1 MRTRYNIEIYN
12 IMKIKDTNLNWT
24 LNVVA
29 RVVVGLVFIFS
40 SFVKGV
46 DPMGTSFKITEYL
59 TAWSFF
65 GMSFDW
71 LVPLATFMSMA
82 LIVVEFTTGVMLLF
96 GAFRRLSAWVL
107 VLMMLFFTFTT
118 LFDAIT
124 NKVTDCGC
132 FGDAIKLTN
141 WQTFWKNIALDVPT
155 VWIFLT
161 RNLRRKQR
169 FERDVLIT
177 LFAMVAMVLFGLF
190 NINNEPCIDFRSWK
204 VGNQM
209 MEMDENAQVKS
220 YVTYVNK
227 ETGEKDEFLSE
238 ELVKRMEDPA
248 WEEKWEWE
256 SSRVEDP
263 HEIKAD
269 GFSMLDMDMNDHAK
283 ELIGMDDYLLIA
295 TVHHLDKVNEQG
307 QQALKSVAAWAEE
320 NGVLMVLLSSALSE
334 EVQSFLYEN
343 GLDNL
348 DFYFADATAIE
359 TMARSNPGFVLMK
372 GGKVMG
378 KWHYRHADEI
388 EEFNL

>member
-1 MRTRYNIEIYN
+1 
-12 IMKIKDTNLNWT
+12 MKIKDTNLNWS

-71 LVPLATFMSMA
+71 LVPLATFMAMA
-82 LIVVEFTTGVMLLF
+82 LIVVEFTIGVMLLF
-96 GAFRRLSAWVL
+96 GAFRRVSAWAL

-124 NKVTDCGC
+124 NEVTDCGC

-141 WQTFWKNIALDVPT
+141 WQTFWKNVALDVPT

-177 LFAMVAMVLFGLF
+177 LFAMVAMVLFGLY

-209 MEMDENAQVKS
+209 IDLDENAEVKS

-227 ETGEKDEFLSE
+227 ETGERDEFLSE
-238 ELVKRMEDPA
+238 ELVKRMEDPV
-248 WEEKWEWE
+248 WEAQWEWE

-283 ELIGMDDYLLIA
+283 ELIGSEDYLLIA
-295 TVHHLDKVNEQG
+295 TIHHLDKVNEDG
-307 QQALKSVAAWAEE
+307 LEGLEDAAEWAQEH
-320 NGVLMVLLSSALSE
+320 GVQMVLLTSALAE
-334 EVQSFLYEN
+334 EVQSFLYAYQM
-343 GLDNL
+343 DDI

-359 TMARSNPGFVLMK
+359 TMARSNPGFLLLK
-372 GGKVMG
+372 RGKVLG
-378 KWHYRHADEI
+378 KWHYRNVDDLEDFI
-388 EEFNL
+388 LKY

>member
-1 MRTRYNIEIYN
+1 
-12 IMKIKDTNLNWT
+12 MKIKDTNLNWT

-238 ELVKRMEDPA
+238 DLVKRMEDPA

>member
-1 MRTRYNIEIYN
+1 
-12 IMKIKDTNLNWT
+12 MKIKDTNLNWS

-71 LVPLATFMSMA
+71 LVPLATFMAMA
-82 LIVVEFTTGVMLLF
+82 LIVVEFTIGVMLLF
-96 GAFRRLSAWVL
+96 GAFRRVSAWAL

-124 NKVTDCGC
+124 NEVTDCGC

-141 WQTFWKNIALDVPT
+141 WQTFWKNVALDVPT

-177 LFAMVAMVLFGLF
+177 LFAMVAMVLFGLY

-209 MEMDENAQVKS
+209 IDLDENAEVKS

-227 ETGEKDEFLSE
+227 ETGERDEFLSE

-248 WEEKWEWE
+248 WEAQWEWE

-283 ELIGMDDYLLIA
+283 ELIGSEDYLLIA
-295 TVHHLDKVNEQG
+295 TIHHLDKVNEDG
-307 QQALKSVAAWAEE
+307 LEGLEDAAEWAQEH
-320 NGVLMVLLSSALSE
+320 GVQMVLLTSALAE
-334 EVQSFLYEN
+334 EVQSFLYAYQM
-343 GLDNL
+343 DDI
-348 DFYFADATAIE
+348 DFYFTDATAIE
-359 TMARSNPGFVLMK
+359 TMARSNPGFLLLK
-372 GGKVMG
+372 RGKVLG
-378 KWHYRHADEI
+378 KWHYRNVDDLEDFI
-388 EEFNL
+388 LKY

>member
-1 MRTRYNIEIYN
+1 MKYIN

-238 ELVKRMEDPA
+238 DLVKRMEDPA

>member
-1 MRTRYNIEIYN
+1 
-12 IMKIKDTNLNWT
+12 MKIKDTNLNWS

-238 ELVKRMEDPA
+238 DLVKRMEDPA

>member
-1 MRTRYNIEIYN
+1 
-12 IMKIKDTNLNWT
+12 MKIKDTNLNWS

-71 LVPLATFMSMA
+71 LVPLATFMAMA
-82 LIVVEFTTGVMLLF
+82 LIVVEFTIGVMLLF
-96 GAFRRLSAWVL
+96 GTFRRVSAWAL

-124 NKVTDCGC
+124 NEVTDCGC

-141 WQTFWKNIALDVPT
+141 WQTFWKNVVLDVPT

-177 LFAMVAMVLFGLF
+177 LFAMVAMVLFGLY

-209 MEMDENAQVKS
+209 IDLDENAEVKS

-227 ETGEKDEFLSE
+227 ETGERDEFLSE

-248 WEEKWEWE
+248 WEAQWEWE

-283 ELIGMDDYLLIA
+283 ELIGSEDYLLIA
-295 TVHHLDKVNEQG
+295 TIHHLNKVNEDG
-307 QQALKSVAAWAEE
+307 LEGLEDAAEWAEE
-320 NGVLMVLLSSALSE
+320 HGVQMVVLTSALPE
-334 EVQSFLYEN
+334 EVQSFLYHN
-343 GLDNL
+343 HLDNL
-348 DFYFADATAIE
+348 DFYFADVTAIE
-359 TMARSNPGFVLMK
+359 TMARSNPGFLLLK
-372 GGKVMG
+372 GGKVLG
-378 KWHYRHADEI
+378 KWHYRHADDI
-388 EEFNL
+388 EDFILR

>member
-1 MRTRYNIEIYN
+1 
-12 IMKIKDTNLNWT
+12 MKIKDTNLNWS

-71 LVPLATFMSMA
+71 LVPLATFMAMA
-82 LIVVEFTTGVMLLF
+82 LIVVEFTIGVMLLF
-96 GAFRRLSAWVL
+96 GAFRRVSAWAL

-124 NKVTDCGC
+124 NEVTDCGC

-141 WQTFWKNIALDVPT
+141 WQTFWKNVALDVPT

-177 LFAMVAMVLFGLF
+177 LFAMVAMVLFGLY

-209 MEMDENAQVKS
+209 IDLDEKAEVKS

-227 ETGEKDEFLSE
+227 ETGERDEFLSE

-248 WEEKWEWE
+248 WEAQWEWE

-283 ELIGMDDYLLIA
+283 ELIGSEDYLLIA
-295 TVHHLDKVNEQG
+295 TIHHLDKVNEDG
-307 QQALKSVAAWAEE
+307 LEGLEDAAEWAQEH
-320 NGVLMVLLSSALSE
+320 GVKMVLLTSALAE
-334 EVQSFLYEN
+334 EVQSFLYAYQM
-343 GLDNL
+343 DDI

-359 TMARSNPGFVLMK
+359 TMARSNPGFLLLK
-372 GGKVMG
+372 RGKVLG
-378 KWHYRHADEI
+378 KWHYRNVDDLEDFI
-388 EEFNL
+388 LKY

>member
-1 MRTRYNIEIYN
+1 
-12 IMKIKDTNLNWT
+12 MKIKDTNLNWS

-71 LVPLATFMSMA
+71 LVPLATFMAMA
-82 LIVVEFTTGVMLLF
+82 LIVVEFTIGVMLLF
-96 GAFRRLSAWVL
+96 GAFRRVSAWAL

-124 NKVTDCGC
+124 NEVTDCGC

-141 WQTFWKNIALDVPT
+141 WQTFWKNVALDVPT

-177 LFAMVAMVLFGLF
+177 LFAMVAMVLFGLY

-209 MEMDENAQVKS
+209 IDLDENAEVKS

-227 ETGEKDEFLSE
+227 ETGERDEFLSE

-248 WEEKWEWE
+248 WEAQWEWE

-283 ELIGMDDYLLIA
+283 ELIGSEDYLLID
-295 TVHHLDKVNEQG
+295 TIHHLDKVNEDG
-307 QQALKSVAAWAEE
+307 LEGLEDAAEWAQEH
-320 NGVLMVLLSSALSE
+320 GVQMVLLTSALAE
-334 EVQSFLYEN
+334 EVQSFLYAYQM
-343 GLDNL
+343 DDI

-359 TMARSNPGFVLMK
+359 TMARSNPGFLLLK
-372 GGKVMG
+372 RGKVLG
-378 KWHYRHADEI
+378 KWHYRNVDDLEDFI
-388 EEFNL
+388 LKY

>member
-1 MRTRYNIEIYN
+1 
-12 IMKIKDTNLNWT
+12 MKIKDTNLNWS

-71 LVPLATFMSMA
+71 LVPLATFMAMA
-82 LIVVEFTTGVMLLF
+82 LIVVEFTIGMMLLF
-96 GAFRRLSAWVL
+96 GAFRRVSAWAL

-124 NKVTDCGC
+124 NEVTDCGC

-141 WQTFWKNIALDVPT
+141 WQTFWKNVALDVPT

-177 LFAMVAMVLFGLF
+177 LFAMVAMVLFGLY

-209 MEMDENAQVKS
+209 IDLDENAEVKS

-227 ETGEKDEFLSE
+227 ETGERDEFLSE

-248 WEEKWEWE
+248 WEAQWEWE

-283 ELIGMDDYLLIA
+283 ELIGSEDYLLIA
-295 TVHHLDKVNEQG
+295 TIHHLDKVNEDG
-307 QQALKSVAAWAEE
+307 LEGLEDAAEWAQEH
-320 NGVLMVLLSSALSE
+320 GVQMVLLTSALAE
-334 EVQSFLYEN
+334 EVQSFLYAYQM
-343 GLDNL
+343 DDI

-359 TMARSNPGFVLMK
+359 TMARSNPGFLLLK
-372 GGKVMG
+372 RGKVLG
-378 KWHYRHADEI
+378 KWHYRNVDDLEDFI
-388 EEFNL
+388 LKY

>member
-1 MRTRYNIEIYN
+1 
-12 IMKIKDTNLNWT
+12 MKIKDTNLNWS

-71 LVPLATFMSMA
+71 LVPMATFMAMA
-82 LIVVEFTTGVMLLF
+82 LIVVEFTIGVMLLF
-96 GAFRRLSAWVL
+96 GAFRRVSAWAL

-124 NKVTDCGC
+124 NEVTDCGC

-141 WQTFWKNIALDVPT
+141 WQTFWKNVALDVPT

-177 LFAMVAMVLFGLF
+177 LFAMVAMVLFGLY

-209 MEMDENAQVKS
+209 IDLDENAEVKS

-227 ETGEKDEFLSE
+227 ETGVRDEFLSE

-248 WEEKWEWE
+248 WEAQWEWE

-283 ELIGMDDYLLIA
+283 ELIGSEDYLLIA
-295 TVHHLDKVNEQG
+295 TIHHLDKVNEDG
-307 QQALKSVAAWAEE
+307 LEGLEDAAEWAQEH
-320 NGVLMVLLSSALSE
+320 GVQMVLLTSALAE
-334 EVQSFLYEN
+334 EVQSFLYAYQM
-343 GLDNL
+343 DDI
-348 DFYFADATAIE
+348 DFYFADATASSI
-359 TMARSNPGFVLMK
+359 TPPAAAGAACPPARPPRPCERRTRSLP
-372 GGKVMG
+372 
-378 KWHYRHADEI
+378 
-388 EEFNL
+388 

>member
-1 MRTRYNIEIYN
+1 MKYIN
-12 IMKIKDTNLNWT
+12 IMKIKDTNLNWS

-238 ELVKRMEDPA
+238 DLVKRMEDPA